1 MSQSTAER
9 HKKSII
15 GVPYFQDRPAL
26 IQQERRQ
33 GPKFRTTVLVMLLL
47 AAVGISYTYQQNTAI
62 KLGYQINKLDQ
73 QIADLH
79 MRNTEAEMQIVQL
92 QSPQRIET
100 LARNKMGMQ
109 APKNLFLVSA
119 AQVQP
124 MAQSHRL

>member
-1 MSQSTAER
+1 
-9 HKKSII
+9 
-15 GVPYFQDRPAL
+15 
-26 IQQERRQ
+26 
-33 GPKFRTTVLVMLLL
+33 VLVMLLL